1 MRIIRFPV
9 GSGLRFEGGGAELVT
24 CPFGV
29 AFFLSGADILVK
41 RLEELN
47 PAAVRFIYLFEG
59 LPPRGRGHRL
69 KESEFD
75 QEFQSGDIHGYR
87 ICYPYPY
94 R

>member
-29 AFFLSGADILVK
+29 VFPPWADILVE

-59 LPPRGRGHRL
+59 LPP
-69 KESEFD
+69 
-75 QEFQSGDIHGYR
+75 
-87 ICYPYPY
+87 
-94 R
+94 